1 MPPTVCLNMKATSE
15 IKTSKLKWQCALG
28 ILVKNIFVSLAN
40 STLNNKLHYKSV
52 NSLPKLKQKTQFQQT
67 KRYYLQ
73 ILTNVQL
80 LL

>member
-52 NSLPKLKQKTQFQQT
+52 NSLPKFCFNK
-67 KRYYLQ
+67 KRNFNKRKD
-73 ILTNVQL
+73 IIFKF
-80 LL
+80 